1 MSRRARKVAVL
12 GGGMTGLSAAFY
24 LAKSAEERGEALELT
39 VLEGSERL
47 GGRVNT
53 LRRDGFVIERG
64 PDSFL
69 ARKLPMI
76 RLAEALGLLGELT
89 GTNPAAKK
97 TYISRS
103 GQLHPMPPGLVLGV
117 PTNEEAFLGTAL
129 VSEEGKRRALED
141 RAYAP
146 TGDSSADESVGA
158 FLERHMGAEMVTR
171 IFEPLLAGIY
181 AGDLYGLSLQ
191 ATFPQFQAMERE
203 FGSLIAGTIEEQK
216 RRAAAASAAAES
228 ASAAETGAGG
238 TNGAGTRTSVG
249 NTGGIEVPGHGSGS
263 SSSSSYSVAALPNS
277 VFYTFKNGLST
288 VIEALEARLRDYGC
302 DIRLGAR
309 VESLEKV
316 AGGNADGVGDAGA
329 VAGADLP
336 ERAGYRLRLADG
348 TALEADQVLF
358 ALPAAAMAEL
368 LAPHTDASAL
378 SAIRYVS
385 VANVVFGYDAAR
397 LDHELDGSGFLVP
410 RGEGRTIT
418 ASTWTSSKWLH
429 TAPAGK
435 RLIRCYVGRAGDEG
449 GVELSDTEMKAAV
462 QRDLRDLVGVTAE
475 PEFVEITRLRR
486 SMPQY
491 PVGHKQAIAA
501 FQAGLAARLPGVYA
515 AGQPFGGVGL
525 PDCVGE
531 GEAIALRMLGQA

>member
-1 MSRRARKVAVL
+1 MSRRARKIAVL
-12 GGGMTGLSAAFY
+12 GGGITGLSAAFY
-24 LAKSAEERGEALELT
+24 LAKGAAERGEALEVT
-39 VLEGSERL
+39 VLEGSDRL

-69 ARKLPMI
+69 ARKLPMV

-129 VSEEGKRRALED
+129 VSEEGKLRALED
-141 RAYAP
+141 KAYEP
-146 TGDSSADESVGA
+146 TGASLEDESVGA
-158 FLERHMGAEMVTR
+158 FLARHMGDEMVTR

-191 ATFPQFQAMERE
+191 ATFPQFQAMERAH
-203 FGSLIAGTIEEQK
+203 GSLIAGTIEEQRQK
-216 RRAAAASAAAES
+216 AAAAKAAAE
-228 ASAAETGAGG
+228 AAPAAEGAAATGTG
-238 TNGAGTRTSVG
+238 TS
-249 NTGGIEVPGHGSGS
+249 
-263 SSSSSYSVAALPNS
+263 ALPNS

-288 VIEALEARLRDYGC
+288 VIEALEARLREYGC

-309 VESLEKV
+309 VEALEK
-316 AGGNADGVGDAGA
+316 AEGSEAEATEKAKGEKAEQ
-329 VAGADLP
+329 P
-336 ERAGYRLRLADG
+336 RYRLRLADG
-348 TALEADQVLF
+348 SAVEADQVLF
-358 ALPAAAMAEL
+358 ALPAAIMAKL

-378 SAIRYVS
+378 EAIRYVS
-385 VANVVFGYDAAR
+385 VANVVFGYDADA
-397 LDHELDGSGFLVP
+397 LGHELDGSGFLVP

-435 RLIRCYVGRAGDEG
+435 RLIRCYVGRAGNEG
-449 GVELSDTEMKAAV
+449 GVELTDEEMTAAV
-462 QRDLRDLVGVTAE
+462 KRDLRDLMGVTAE
-475 PEFVEITRLRR
+475 PAFVEITRLRH

-491 PVGHKQAIAA
+491 PVGHKEAIAA
-501 FQAGLAARLPGVYA
+501 FQAGLAARLPGVFA
-515 AGQPFGGVGL
+515 SGQPFGGVGL
-525 PDCVGE
+525 PDCVAE
-531 GEAIALRMLGQA
+531 GETIAARMLAQA

>member
-1 MSRRARKVAVL
+1 MSRRTRAIAVL
-12 GGGMTGLSAAFY
+12 GGGITGLSAAFY
-24 LAKSAEERGEALELT
+24 LAKGAAERGEALEVT
-39 VLEGSERL
+39 VLEGSDRL

-69 ARKLPMI
+69 ARKLPMV
-76 RLAEALGLLGELT
+76 RLADALGLLGELT

-97 TYISRS
+97 TYISRG

-129 VSEEGKRRALED
+129 VSEEGKQRALED
-141 RAYAP
+141 KAYAP
-146 TGDSSADESVGA
+146 TGASLEDESVGA
-158 FLERHMGAEMVTR
+158 FLARHMGDEMVTR

-203 FGSLIAGTIEEQK
+203 HGSLIAGTIEEQRQK
-216 RRAAAASAAAES
+216 AAAAKAAAEAAP
-228 ASAAETGAGG
+228 ASEGAVQATG
-238 TNGAGTRTSVG
+238 
-249 NTGGIEVPGHGSGS
+249 
-263 SSSSSYSVAALPNS
+263 ALPNS

-288 VIEALEARLRDYGC
+288 VIEALEARLREYGC

-309 VESLEKV
+309 VEALEK
-316 AGGNADGVGDAGA
+316 AEAA
-329 VAGADLP
+329 
-336 ERAGYRLRLADG
+336 ERAEGEQAEQAAYRLRLADG
-348 TALEADQVLF
+348 SAVEADQVLF
-358 ALPAAAMAEL
+358 ALPAANMAKL

-378 SAIRYVS
+378 EAIRYVS
-385 VANVVFGYDAAR
+385 VANVVFGYDADALGR
-397 LDHELDGSGFLVP
+397 ELDGSGFLVP

-435 RLIRCYVGRAGDEG
+435 RLIRCYVGRAGNEG
-449 GVELSDTEMKAAV
+449 GVELTDEEMTAAV
-462 QRDLRDLVGVTAE
+462 KRDLRDLMGVTAE
-475 PEFVEITRLRR
+475 PAFVEITRLRH

-491 PVGHKQAIAA
+491 PVGHKEAIAA
-501 FQAGLAARLPGVYA
+501 FQAGLASRLPGVFA
-515 AGQPFGGVGL
+515 SGQPFGGVGL
-525 PDCVGE
+525 PDCVAE
-531 GEAIALRMLGQA
+531 GETIAARMLAQA